1 MEIDDIAAIVKILND
16 NNLSHISFKKGDSKI
31 SVSKNINREIQ
42 IADSIDIA
50 KARDALHRI
59 TNNWHVLCRV

>member
-50 KARDALHRI
+50 KEQPQPNIRRCAFL
-59 TNNWHVLCRV
+59 TKN